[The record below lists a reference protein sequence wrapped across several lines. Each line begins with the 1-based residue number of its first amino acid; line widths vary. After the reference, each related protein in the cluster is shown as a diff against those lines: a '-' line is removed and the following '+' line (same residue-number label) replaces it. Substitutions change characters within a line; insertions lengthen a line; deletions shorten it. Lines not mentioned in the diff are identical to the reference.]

1 MEGMTESDK
10 RLANLF
16 LRYAAPFAGLRK
28 VPVLGDLLSW
38 TGRRL
43 VPTDSLVW
51 AEIEDGPA
59 KGLWIRVNPRTGQSV
74 LSGVGETL
82 VQQALA
88 KYLLPAMTFY
98 DLGAN
103 IGFFSLLGARLVGT
117 TGLVYSFEADP
128 EIAARLRGNLAFNHF
143 QNASVEQKAMWSESS
158 TVSFERVDA
167 NTSPDRGLGH
177 VSSGGTTTP
186 QTITVE
192 AVSLDEYAA
201 KHSAPDFVKCDVEG
215 AEVAVF
221 QGATKVLKETRPI
234 VLVETHSDE
243 NHRTL
248 KRTFGDF
255 GYSCSD
261 IDGNHVLALP
271 R

>member
-1 MEGMTESDK
+1 MAESDK

-38 TGRRL
+38 TSRLL

-51 AEIEDGPA
+51 AEIAEGPA
-59 KGLWIRVNPRTGQSV
+59 QGLWMRVNPRTGQSV
-74 LSGVGETL
+74 LSGLGEPV

-128 EIAARLRGNLAFNHF
+128 EIAARLKGNLAFNHF
-143 QNASVEQKAMWSESS
+143 QQASVEQKAAWSESS

-177 VSSGGTTTP
+177 VSNGGTTTA

-192 AVSLDEYAA
+192 AVSLDDFAA
-201 KHSAPDFVKCDVEG
+201 KHHAPDFVKCDVEG

-221 QGATKVLKETRPI
+221 QGAAKLLKKKRPI
-234 VLVETHSDE
+234 LLVETHSIE
-243 NHRTL
+243 NHRRL
-248 KRTFGDF
+248 KQTFGDVA
-255 GYSCSD
+255 YDCNEL
-261 IDGNHVLALP
+261 DGNHILALP

>member
-1 MEGMTESDK
+1 MAESDK

-38 TGRRL
+38 TSRRL

-51 AEIEDGPA
+51 AEIADGPA
-59 KGLWIRVNPRTGQSV
+59 KGLWMRVNPRTGQSV
-74 LSGVGETL
+74 LSGLGEPL

-128 EIAARLRGNLAFNHF
+128 EIAARLRGNLAFNNC
-143 QNASVEQKAMWSESS
+143 QQASVEQKAVWSESS

-177 VSSGGTTTP
+177 VASGGTTTA

-192 AVSLDEYAA
+192 AVSLDEFVA
-201 KHSAPDFVKCDVEG
+201 KHTAPDFVKCDVEG

-221 QGATKVLKETRPI
+221 QSATKLLKETRPI
-234 VLVETHSDE
+234 LLVETHSAE

-248 KRTFGDF
+248 RQTFGDF
-255 GYSCSD
+255 GYACSD
-261 IDGNHVLALP
+261 LDGNHILALP

>member
-1 MEGMTESDK
+1 MAESDK

-16 LRYAAPFAGLRK
+16 LRYAAPFAGLRR

-38 TGRRL
+38 TSRRL
-43 VPTDSLVW
+43 VPTNSLVW
-51 AEIEDGPA
+51 AEIAEGPA
-59 KGLWIRVNPRTGQSV
+59 KGLWMRVNPRTGQSV
-74 LSGVGETL
+74 LSGLGEPA

-143 QNASVEQKAMWSESS
+143 RQASVEQKAVWSESS

-177 VSSGGTTTP
+177 VSNGGTTTA

-192 AVSLDEYAA
+192 AVSLDDFAA
-201 KHSAPDFVKCDVEG
+201 KHHPPDFVKCDVEG

-221 QGATKVLKETRPI
+221 QGAATLLRKKRPI
-234 VLVETHSDE
+234 LLVETHSIE

-248 KRTFGDF
+248 KQTFGDF
-255 GYSCSD
+255 AYDCND
-261 IDGNHVLALP
+261 LDGNHVLALP